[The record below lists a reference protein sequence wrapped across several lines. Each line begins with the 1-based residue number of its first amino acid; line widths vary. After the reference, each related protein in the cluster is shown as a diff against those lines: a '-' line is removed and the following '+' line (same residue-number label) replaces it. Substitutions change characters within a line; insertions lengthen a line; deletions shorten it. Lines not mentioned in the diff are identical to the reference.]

1 MKLTSF
7 LKLSKDLDLRVAFW
21 SLSCVWRWQEHDR
34 ECISNSLGLLTP
46 LLCIL
51 RGEAS
56 SDRFDDKATDTSL
69 VGETAFRTDGILYL
83 KTEVKS
89 IKINQCRLLSIKTA
103 QGLNDIQF

>member
-21 SLSCVWRWQEHDR
+21 SPSCVWRRQEHDR
-34 ECISNSLGLLTP
+34 ECISNFLLTP

-69 VGETAFRTDGILYL
+69 VGETAFPTDGILYL